1 MGRKSKAVQNDL
13 VELIIDKWEGGKNTI
28 VYVTEDVNK
37 ILQDKGLH
45 VTFSRESIR
54 RIIKSHEEEIE
65 DAKKAVEAAR
75 AMAEVLKDNPGTEA
89 SEAMIMQ
96 ISSLIAKDIRQI
108 DSLEFENPAELCAA
122 ATRLA
127 DSQVK
132 LSTYRTKAIRA
143 LDRAKE
149 DLKKELKKEV
159 QSDPELLERL
169 IAIVDK
175 AEV

>member
-13 VELIIDKWEGGKNTI
+13 VELIIDKWEGGRNTI
-28 VYVTEDVNK
+28 VYVTEDVNR

-65 DAKKAVEAAR
+65 DAKKAVEAAK
-75 AMAEVLKDNPGTEA
+75 AMAEVLKDTPGTEA

-132 LSTYRTKAIRA
+132 LSTYRTKAIKA
-143 LDRAKE
+143 LDKAKE
-149 DLKKELKKEV
+149 ELKKELKKEV

>member
-28 VYVTEDVNK
+28 VYVTKDVNK

>member
-132 LSTYRTKAIRA
+132 LSTYRTKAIKA

-159 QSDPELLERL
+159 QSDPELLDRL